1 MLNFVAMNTSDT
13 AGRQRPK
20 VEPVHTGTQQ
30 QVFRGSGDGA
40 VFMPEHYCTHEAVV
54 VVTSGEVE
62 IVYSENMERSRVM
75 AGECHVIPANLR
87 HTLTAD
93 APFQL
98 FLTIPGDAKLEF
110 R

>member
-1 MLNFVAMNTSDT
+1 
-13 AGRQRPK
+13 
-20 VEPVHTGTQQ
+20 
-30 QVFRGSGDGA
+30 
-40 VFMPEHYCTHEAVV
+40 MPEHYCTHEAVV

-62 IVYSENMERSRVM
+62 IVYSENMKRSRVR
-75 AGECHVIPANLR
+75 AGECHVIPANRR

-98 FLTIPGDAKLEF
+98 FLTIPYEDAKLEF